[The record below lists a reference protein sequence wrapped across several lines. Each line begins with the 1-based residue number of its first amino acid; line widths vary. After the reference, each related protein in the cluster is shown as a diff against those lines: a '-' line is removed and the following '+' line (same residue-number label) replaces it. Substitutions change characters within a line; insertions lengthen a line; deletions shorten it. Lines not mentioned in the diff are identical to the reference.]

1 MSRERLLATITAA
14 KDAKPESP
22 RPLMRELPPA
32 DPFPIDALGAVLAP
46 AARAIQDR
54 VQAPLAICG
63 QSVLAAATLAVQG
76 HADVELPTGQ
86 KRPLTNF
93 YLTIAATGERKTS
106 VDAEALEPVRK
117 REAALHE
124 EYDAK
129 LHEYENSRL
138 AWEKARDAAIKNA
151 RPKGNRAA
159 IKFLL
164 DQLGPAPIAP
174 LAAMITCPEPTY
186 EGLCKAFQVGQ
197 PSLGIFASEGGQ
209 FIGGHGMSDEAK
221 LRTAAGLSAAW
232 DGEPMKRVRVEGS
245 TVLPGRRLT
254 MHLMAQPDV
263 ACGMLNDP
271 LLASQG
277 LLSRVLTTAPDAAS
291 GTRMWREPSPESD
304 TTMKRYGAQLLDIL
318 ELPLP
323 LADGAQNTLAPRTL
337 QLSPAARRLWIGF
350 YSHLETRV
358 ASGGELEPIRGLANK
373 LPEHVAR
380 FAAVLAMLGD
390 IDTSEVAPEAME
402 CGIQLAQHFAVEG
415 LRLYG
420 ASRVRAELRLAQTLL
435 CWLRARDEL
444 VVSLPC
450 IYQRGP
456 GAIRDKARAEKLAG
470 LLEDHGYLARID
482 GGAEIEGKWRR
493 DVWRVIRE

>member
-1 MSRERLLATITAA
+1 
-14 KDAKPESP
+14 
-22 RPLMRELPPA
+22 
-32 DPFPIDALGAVLAP
+32 
-46 AARAIQDR
+46 
-54 VQAPLAICG
+54 
-63 QSVLAAATLAVQG
+63 
-76 HADVELPTGQ
+76 
-86 KRPLTNF
+86 
-93 YLTIAATGERKTS
+93 
-106 VDAEALEPVRK
+106 
-117 REAALHE
+117 
-124 EYDAK
+124 
-129 LHEYENSRL
+129 
-138 AWEKARDAAIKNA
+138 
-151 RPKGNRAA
+151 
-159 IKFLL
+159 
-164 DQLGPAPIAP
+164 
-174 LAAMITCPEPTY
+174 
-186 EGLCKAFQVGQ
+186 
-197 PSLGIFASEGGQ
+197 
-209 FIGGHGMSDEAK
+209 
-221 LRTAAGLSAAW
+221 
-232 DGEPMKRVRVEGS
+232 
-245 TVLPGRRLT
+245 VLPGRRLT

-263 ACGMLNDP
+263 ASGMLNDS

-277 LLSRVLTTAPDAAS
+277 ILSRVLSTAPDAAS
-291 GTRMWREPSPESD
+291 GTRMWREPSAESD

-323 LADGAQNTLAPRTL
+323 LADGAQNTLTPRTL

-350 YSHLETRV
+350 YNHVETRV

-373 LPEHVAR
+373 LPEHAAR

-402 CGIQLAQHFAVEG
+402 CGIQLAQHYAVEG

-435 CWLRARDEL
+435 CWLRSRDEL

-456 GAIRDKARAEKLAG
+456 GAIRDEARAEKLAG